1 MESFYHFWCLHRI
14 TVWWIFHNLFNYGT
28 HSVRI
33 LQRNR
38 TNRLPYPRIY
48 MMLLVHS
55 EIGKFYEV
63 MSIFSILFMVLTWNT
78 TFSHSFTLQVSSMP
92 LSSITLSLGSVL
104 LIHTPWEECSLLA
117 FFCVFF
123 FWIPGDFPTFAL
135 LIHQLGLKQ
144 CPICCSFVPL
154 RF

>member
-28 HSVRI
+28 HPVRI
-33 LQRNR
+33 LQGNR
-38 TNRLPYPRIY
+38 TNRLPYPQIY
-48 MMLLVHS
+48 MMLLVLLKLGNSMKSCLYLIFFSCCSPETQHS
-55 EIGKFYEV
+55 
-63 MSIFSILFMVLTWNT
+63 LTVLCSRSRPCHCLQ
-78 TFSHSFTLQVSSMP
+78 SHFHF
-92 LSSITLSLGSVL
+92 GSVL
-104 LIHTPWEECSLLA
+104 LIHTLWEECSLLA

-135 LIHQLGLKQ
+135 LIHQLGLMQ